1 MAFAAIIDAHE
12 CNRVAVPLKYL
23 TRRGNAPKAGEGGTM
38 ENINLLAVIVAAV
51 SAFALGGAWYSPLL
65 FGKAWLRESGADPEQ
80 GDPGKTF
87 GGAFVLSLLAAL
99 VFAIFLGPE
108 PEFSFATGAGLA
120 AGLFWVASSLGIN
133 YLFSQRSLTLFL
145 IDGGYHT
152 AQFTLYGMILGL
164 WH

>member
-1 MAFAAIIDAHE
+1 MAFTAIIDPLE
-12 CNRVAVPLKYL
+12 SNRLAGPF
-23 TRRGNAPKAGEGGTM
+23 TNPTGRRAKGRGGGAL

-65 FGKAWLRESGADPEQ
+65 FGEAWLRESGADPGQ
-80 GDPGKTF
+80 GEPWRIF
-87 GGAFVLSLLAAL
+87 AGAFILSLLAAG

-108 PEFSFATGAGLA
+108 PGFGFATGAGLA
-120 AGLFWVASSLGIN
+120 AGLFWVASSFGIN
-133 YLFSQRSLTLFL
+133 YLFSQRSLRLFL

-152 AQFTLYGMILGL
+152 VQFTLYGMILGL